1 MVGAPQL
8 PTAAETAGDF
18 DQEFR
23 TDRCAAISA
32 HHYGRVPMSLAP
44 VAYEAV
50 GAGPNTIH
58 TPEPDARFA
67 WYMPWCVDNGIPEV
81 RHIMPRRSIQRLG
94 GSPAPRRAARPA
106 SSIWAAITAAQS
118 PSQDQ

>member
-1 MVGAPQL
+1 MAGAPQL
-8 PTAAETAGDF
+8 PAAAETAVDF
-18 DQEFR
+18 DSEFR

-81 RHIMPRRSIQRLG
+81 RHIMPGRSTRPHDG
-94 GSPAPRRAARPA
+94 PAGAHRPARPA